1 MQERGSEG
9 VRGVEREGGR
19 GFERERSK
27 RREVRRVSKGERDR
41 ERGGSGW
48 HGESSAV
55 RCRVR
60 CKMYES
66 KFQYPPQIL

>member
-27 RREVRRVSKGERDR
+27 RREVRRVSKR
-41 ERGGSGW
+41 ERSGEKRFW
-48 HGESSAV
+48 MAWGEQCSAV
-55 RCRVR
+55 QGTV
-60 CKMYES
+60 
-66 KFQYPPQIL
+66 